1 MIDPPTNQKAAFET
15 WIDLFGEQSKLE
27 ENSLTRLFIISTF
40 DEYFVS
46 VQKVSM

>member
-27 ENSLTRLFIISTF
+27 ENSLTRLFISTF

-46 VQKVSM
+46 VQKVSK